1 MDPPKKSIFTAQLRV
16 PVCFDIS
23 RDLID
28 KYFGIVWGCHPPPP
42 PPPRGPSNGPF
53 KYQFFEWL
61 NLPCQCFMISGDI

>member
-28 KYFGIVWGCHPPPP
+28 KYFGIVWGCRHPPPP
-42 PPPRGPSNGPF
+42 PPPGDLQMDPSNISF
-53 KYQFFEWL
+53 L
-61 NLPCQCFMISGDI
+61 NGSTYRASVL